1 MAEAKRK
8 HRSAAERLAEKKAS
22 MEKLQADI
30 AKLQKQADDEKRN
43 AMLKILDKNGIDTE
57 SKLHAIFKVEKFM
70 SEHNIRNISDLAE
83 LIKLA
88 QRVEPNVLERL
99 GKDREAQRTA
109 PATAS
114 EGYPQAGNHS
124 AL

>member
-8 HRSAAERLAEKKAS
+8 HRSAAERLAEKKSSLA
-22 MEKLQADI
+22 KLQDEI

-43 AMLKILDKNGIDTE
+43 ALLKILDKNGIDTE
-57 SKLHAIFKVEKFM
+57 SKLHAIFKIEKFM
-70 SEHNIRNISDLAE
+70 SEHNIRSISDLAE

-99 GKDREAQRTA
+99 GKDREAQR
-109 PATAS
+109 PATAAVS
-114 EGYPQAGNHS
+114 EGYPQAESHS